1 MTGSAVPNGPA
12 LTSRVRGYLTG
23 RRPVVIGIKSRILL
37 LRDERAKKKK
47 GMKGSAVARVVDILS
62 LQQMI
67 DGQR

>member
-1 MTGSAVPNGPA
+1 MTGSAVPNRPA

-37 LRDERAKKKK
+37 LRDERAKKKR
-47 GMKGSAVARVVDILS
+47 MKGSAVARVVDILS

>member
-1 MTGSAVPNGPA
+1 MTGIAVPNRPA

-37 LRDERAKKKK
+37 LRDERAEER
-47 GMKGSAVARVVDILS
+47 MKGSAVARVVDILS